1 MSYIDYIKKSK
12 ISNEEWD
19 VLLSQ
24 SSKKFLQGVLKSQI
38 SDNRFFGNEL
48 LLKLLYSYIFDM
60 ETCFIT
66 HDCLEIGSV
75 LYRGRIYTESDAESR
90 WLDVTKKRCKGYNKK
105 GSYIAPIPA
114 ENRCTP
120 KFVQCLY
127 ASNEVKTCISEVCPT
142 QNDYISIAKIKVL
155 HKLNI
160 INLHIKITAAY
171 NANDSRAKW
180 INSFIMDISECFSAP
195 IRDDKKEEYLLCQY
209 ISEFIKL
216 LGFDGIKYESAKS
229 NCGGTNYSIFS
240 FEKCEPISSK
250 LYKIVAISYDSFCY
264 ESN

>member
-24 SSKKFLQGVLKSQI
+24 SSEKFLQGVLKSQI

-60 ETCFIT
+60 ETSFIT
-66 HDCLEIGSV
+66 HDCLEMGSV
-75 LYRGRIYTESDAESR
+75 LYRGRIYTDSDAKSR
-90 WLDVTKKRCKGYNKK
+90 WLDATKKRYKGYNKK

-127 ASNEVKTCISEVCPT
+127 ASNELKTCISEVCPT
-142 QNDYISIAKIKVL
+142 QNDYISIAKIRVL
-155 HKLNI
+155 QKLNI
-160 INLHIKITAAY
+160 VNLDIQITAAY
-171 NANDSRAKW
+171 DANDYRAKW
-180 INSFIMDISECFSAP
+180 INRFIMAISDCFSAP